1 MVKLRAMRPTR
12 ALLPDLTG
20 TTAKDVVQL
29 AEAQAV
35 RYLRLQFTDILGV
48 NKNVEIPAS
57 RLEKALAGDIVFDG
71 SSIEGFVR
79 TIESDMLL
87 RPDLSTFRV
96 FPWGPPDQ
104 RVGRLI
110 CDIVLPD
117 GTPFPG
123 DPRGV
128 LRRQL
133 ARAAERGYTL
143 HTGVEMEFFLFK
155 LGPDGRVSTETHDV
169 GSYFD
174 LTPVD
179 LGEDARRAVVD
190 ALEQMGFAVEAAH
203 HEIAPGQ
210 HEIDL
215 RSSDALRTADDV
227 ATLRFVVRHVAQRF
241 GLHASFMPKPLF
253 GHAGSGM
260 HTHQSLVRDG
270 VNAFHDPD
278 GDFGLSD
285 VAHQYVSGLLTHA
298 RALCA
303 ITNPLVN
310 SYKRLGTGFEAPRH
324 VSWSLK
330 NRSPLV
336 RVPSRRGPGTRV
348 ELRSPD
354 PAANPYLALAGM
366 LAAGLDGIEKRRPSR
381 EPVDANIAE
390 LSHRERRRL
399 RIDEL
404 PGDLNE
410 ACDALAGDDVMRAA
424 LGDHVTR
431 HYLAAKRQEWHE
443 YGTQVSS
450 WELSRYLGTY

>member
-1 MVKLRAMRPTR
+1 MPRPKR
-12 ALLPDLTG
+12 SLVPDLSSSSANDIIDLAAESG
-20 TTAKDVVQL
+20 VQF
-29 AEAQAV
+29 
-35 RYLRLQFTDILGV
+35 LRLQFTDILGV

-57 RLEKALAGDIVFDG
+57 RLEKALAGDVLFDG

-87 RPDLSTFRV
+87 RPDLRTFRV
-96 FPWGPPDQ
+96 FPWGNAEQ

-133 ARAAERGYTL
+133 SRAAERGYEMQ
-143 HTGVEMEFFLFK
+143 TGVEVEFFLFK
-155 LGPDGRVSTETHDV
+155 QRPDGRPSTDTHDV

-179 LGEDARRAVVD
+179 QGEDARRAIVD
-190 ALEQMGFAVEAAH
+190 ALEQMGFAIEAAH
-203 HEIAPGQ
+203 HEVAPGQ

-215 RSSDALRTADDV
+215 RSSDALQTADDI
-227 ATLRFVVRHVAQRF
+227 ATLRFVVRHVARQF

-260 HTHQSLVRDG
+260 HTHQSLSRKG
-270 VNAFHDPD
+270 ENAFHDPD
-278 GDFGLSD
+278 GDFGLST
-285 VAHQYVSGLLTHA
+285 VAHQYIAGLLAHA
-298 RALCA
+298 EALCA

-310 SYKRLGTGFEAPRH
+310 SYKRLVNGLEAPMH
-324 VSWSLK
+324 VSWSIK

-336 RVPSRRGPGTRV
+336 RVPMRRGSGTRV

-354 PAANPYLALAGM
+354 PSSNPYLALAVM
-366 LAAGLDGIEKRRPSR
+366 LAAGLDGIERGLEPR
-381 EPVDANIAE
+381 EPVDGDIAA

-399 RIDEL
+399 RVDEL
-404 PGDLNE
+404 PRDLNS
-410 ACDALAGDDVMRAA
+410 ACDALERDDVIRAA
-424 LGDHVTR
+424 LGEHVSR
-431 HYLAAKRQEWHE
+431 HYLAAKRQEWRE
-443 YGTQVSS
+443 YGMQVSS
-450 WELSRYLGTY
+450 WELARYLGTY